1 MPTRRGKTSE
11 TILSSR
17 HLQQPPPLT
26 VVVDRDLPD
35 GMIAR
40 HAVTTLQ
47 SLAQKSK
54 QGSPFF
60 VAVGFHKPH
69 LPHVAPKKYF
79 DLYPI
84 ESVSLPANEAA
95 PSRVPVSALAFS
107 RGKMRGSL
115 KELFGQDIAWNQCGE
130 FLSYDDNK
138 AAAGAI
144 GFGEHTPFNAS
155 WTRWQR
161 QAYFAAAS
169 FMDAQLAKVMG
180 AMDSLELM
188 DETIITLWGDQCAG
202 PPVRTAAC
210 LSAGMLSCVRAAV
223 GGTSARTTNGQ
234 SILRSRGQTTRRCS
248 SGCRANRAANTSARE
263 PPRMHRL
270 WT

>member
-1 MPTRRGKTSE
+1 
-11 TILSSR
+11 
-17 HLQQPPPLT
+17 
-26 VVVDRDLPD
+26 
-35 GMIAR
+35 MIAR

-60 VAVGFHKPH
+60 LAVGFHKPH

-115 KELFGQDIAWNQCGE
+115 KELFGQDIAWNHCGE

-169 FMDAQLAKVMG
+169 FMDAQLAKVMS
-180 AMDSLELM
+180 AMESLELM
-188 DETIITLWGDQCAG
+188 DETIITLWGDQCAAS
-202 PPVRTAAC
+202 PVRRC
-210 LSAGMLSCVRAAV
+210 LGAGMLSCVRAAV
-223 GGTSARTTNGQ
+223 AGTLGKTTSGQ
-234 SILRSRGQTTRRCS
+234 STPRSREQTTRRCS
-248 SGCRANRAANTSARE
+248 SGCPANRAANTSARAKR
-263 PPRMHRL
+263 PTRRS
-270 WT
+270 WTSTLPSSTWPACP